1 MGCNSSKQI
10 YSKQIYSK
18 PEFDEIDFEVDEIDF
33 EVEMAA
39 RINFITRINA
49 YDCSSNN
56 EPYYKYIE
64 HCYSM
69 YKLELLKF

>member
-10 YSKQIYSK
+10 YSK
-18 PEFDEIDFEVDEIDF
+18 PETELETELETETEIDF